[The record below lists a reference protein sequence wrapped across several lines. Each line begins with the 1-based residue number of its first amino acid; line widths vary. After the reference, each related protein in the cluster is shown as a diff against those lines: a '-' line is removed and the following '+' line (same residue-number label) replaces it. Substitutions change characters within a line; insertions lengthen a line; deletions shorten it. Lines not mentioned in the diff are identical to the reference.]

1 LAWSIELTATAEKQ
15 LKKLDRKWQ
24 GIILDYMEDEIA
36 VLTDPRSRGKGLVGD
51 RKGIWRYRVGDYR
64 ILCQIMDAELVIV
77 AVTIRHRK
85 DAYGD

>member
-1 LAWSIELTATAEKQ
+1 LAWNVELTATAEKQ

-24 GIILDYMEDEIA
+24 GIILDYLDEIA
-36 VLTDPRSRGKGLVGD
+36 GLSDPRSRGKGLVGD

-64 ILCQIMDAELVIV
+64 ILCQIMDTELVIV

-85 DAYGD
+85 DVYGD

>member
-1 LAWSIELTATAEKQ
+1 LAWNVELTATAEKQ

-24 GIILDYMEDEIA
+24 GIILDYLEDEIA
-36 VLTDPRSRGKGLVGD
+36 GLSDPRSRGKALVGD

-64 ILCQIMDAELVIV
+64 ILCQIMDTELVIV

-85 DAYGD
+85 DVYGD